1 MSYQGK
7 RPDQIQ
13 SSEKILFFAYVGLM
27 ITILIAIIAS

>member
-13 SSEKILFFAYVGLM
+13 SSEKILFFAYVGLL
-27 ITILIAIIAS
+27 IIILIAAII